1 MAIPLLRQRGIVG
14 KDMHKPDRPG
24 VPEMG
29 GMLFVVGFAA
39 GIITMVAFNTFLSRF
54 LSISLVYVL
63 AAFSVVMV
71 AALIGIIDDLMRLR
85 QGIKAITPLFA
96 AFPLV
101 AVRAGDTSMSLPF
114 LGQVDFGI
122 IYSLVLV
129 PLGVAG
135 AANAVNMLAGFNG
148 EEAGVGMVA
157 VASLAAIAYLN
168 HETAAFLLLIAAL
181 GALLAT
187 LYYNWYPSKIFIG
200 DVGTLSIGGI
210 IASAVIMG
218 NFELAGIIVIIPYA
232 IDFVIKAKNRFPT
245 SSYEGSWAIYRGG
258 KLYCPETGPVG
269 LGLLIV
275 KLTGGT
281 RECNVALILMGL
293 EAICGGIAIW
303 LFW

>member
-1 MAIPLLRQRGIVG
+1 
-14 KDMHKPDRPG
+14 
-24 VPEMG
+24 MG